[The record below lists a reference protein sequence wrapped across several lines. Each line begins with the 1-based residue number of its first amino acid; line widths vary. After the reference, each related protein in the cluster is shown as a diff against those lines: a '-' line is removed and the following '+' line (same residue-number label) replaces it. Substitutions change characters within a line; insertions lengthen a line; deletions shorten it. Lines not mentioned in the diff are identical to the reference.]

1 MNRVAVWVAHTTV
14 GAKVPT
20 ALAQA
25 TATPLPEIEAGA
37 RLDPDIAAQP
47 LVALNVIL
55 SLEGMARGASIQRAK
70 IQCAKIQCAKSASA
84 SNALTVHPVTAANDS
99 RICDKNGSVPV
110 PPRAGIARSSWAQA
124 AGPSRAAEG
133 GSRECV

>member
-1 MNRVAVWVAHTTV
+1 MNRVAVWVAQTAV
-14 GAKVPT
+14 GATVPM

-55 SLEGMARGASIQRAK
+55 GREGMARGASIQRAK
-70 IQCAKIQCAKSASA
+70 IQRAD
-84 SNALTVHPVTAANDS
+84 ALTVHPVTAANDS
-99 RICDKNGSVPV
+99 RIVTKTVLFRCR
-110 PPRAGIARSSWAQA
+110 RARGIARSSWAQA

>member
-14 GAKVPT
+14 GATVPT

-55 SLEGMARGASIQRAK
+55 GREVMARGASIQRAK

-99 RICDKNGSVPV
+99 RIHDTNGSVPV
-110 PPRAGIARSSWAQA
+110 PTRAWHR
-124 AGPSRAAEG
+124 
-133 GSRECV
+133 